1 MLQMEDEKPKLVQTL
16 ALPAIFG
23 KAFQPVTPSYH
34 KARNIW
40 VAMTQYFLGQGII
53 YRTVA
58 NKFSAAVPTVCL
70 IIYEKTKANNKNN
83 K

>member
-1 MLQMEDEKPKLVQTL
+1 
-16 ALPAIFG
+16 
-23 KAFQPVTPSYH
+23 
-34 KARNIW
+34 
-40 VAMTQYFLGQGII
+40 MTQYFLGQGII

-70 IIYEKTKANNKNN
+70 IIYEKTKANNNNN